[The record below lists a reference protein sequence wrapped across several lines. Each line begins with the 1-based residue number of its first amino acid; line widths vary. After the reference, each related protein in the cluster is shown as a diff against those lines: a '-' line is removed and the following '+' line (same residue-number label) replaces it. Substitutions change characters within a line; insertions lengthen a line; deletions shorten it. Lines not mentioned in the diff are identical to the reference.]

1 MNLEQAQ
8 QRIRWLAMGALVV
21 VAILLT
27 ILDSTGNL
35 RGALNFL
42 RDPFTIVM
50 SWSAAPTDRLA
61 DTLSGPRDLQTA
73 WARIAELE
81 AENAAMARQIEE
93 LSEAQG
99 ELQLY
104 ENLFERAAA
113 SPEYRRVTASVI
125 GQDTSIGVRSIIID
139 KGVNDGVRVGAPVE
153 SARGLVGQVY
163 QATAN
168 AAQVILLTDSSSA
181 IPVRLG
187 TTRATG
193 ILRGGG
199 LGGITTIDWIDL
211 KFQVEPG
218 ELVMTS
224 GLDGKFPQ
232 DLVIGRVIEVERNEA
247 ALFQQAVVQPAED
260 VTSLEVVF
268 VITDFQTIDL
278 GVFTQEE

>member
-1 MNLEQAQ
+1 MNLEQAP

-21 VAILLT
+21 AAVLLT
-27 ILDSTGNL
+27 ILDTTGNL
-35 RGALNFL
+35 RAALNFL
-42 RDPFTIVM
+42 RDPYSIAI
-50 SWSAAPTDRLA
+50 SWTAVRTDRVA
-61 DTLSGPRDLQTA
+61 DVLSGPRDLQTA
-73 WARIAELE
+73 REMIAQLE
-81 AENAAMARQIEE
+81 AENAVLERQVEE
-93 LSEAQG
+93 LSEDQG
-99 ELQLY
+99 EYQLLQ
-104 ENLFERAAA
+104 NLFDRAAE

-125 GQDTSIGVRSIIID
+125 GQDTSIGIHSIIID
-139 KGVNDGVRVGAPVE
+139 KGISDGIRVGAPVE

-187 TTRATG
+187 TSRATG

-199 LGGITTIDWIDL
+199 LGGVTTVDWIDL
-211 KFQVEPG
+211 KFPVETG
-218 ELVMTS
+218 ELVMSS

-232 DLVIGRVIEVERNEA
+232 DLVIGRVIEVDRNEA
-247 ALFQQAVVQPAED
+247 ELFQQAVVQPAED
-260 VTSLEVVF
+260 VNTLEVVF